1 MRSGP
6 TGMFKSGKRVTLKAA
21 VITWVFGLILLI
33 ASCDAVQ
40 PTPVNNETLL
50 SAVASTTIVGDIVG
64 EVAGDKIDLTI
75 LLPPGDDPHGYQLT
89 PKDIAT
95 LQSADIIFING
106 LGFER
111 FLDPILENVLTNS
124 NIVTVSEGIDA
135 LTVDGQDT
143 RAEPGSALDPHVWF
157 DPIRVMTWVDNIEE
171 SLTHIDAQN
180 GDVYRNNADLYRQ
193 ELIEIDSW
201 ISDQL
206 NNIQPSRRLLVT
218 NHDSL
223 GYLVDRYKLRL
234 VGTVIPGYSTISE
247 PSAQDMAQLVTEIK
261 RLDIPA
267 IFIDNNANNSLAAQI
282 GRDTDIRVV
291 PISTGS
297 LSEPDGKSSTYLEFL
312 RVNIKTIVDALNDFR

>member
-1 MRSGP
+1 M
-6 TGMFKSGKRVTLKAA
+6 GMFKIGIRVKLKAIG
-21 VITWVFGLILLI
+21 ITWVLGLILLI
-33 ASCDAVQ
+33 AGCGTVQ
-40 PTPVNNETLL
+40 TTPPSSETLL
-50 SAVASTTIVGDIVG
+50 SVVATTTIVGDIVG

-75 LLPPGDDPHGYQLT
+75 LLPPGDDPHGYELT

-95 LQSADIIFING
+95 LQGADIIFING

-111 FLDPILENVLTNS
+111 FLDPILENALTDS
-124 NIVTVSEGIDA
+124 NIISVSEGIDA
-135 LTVDGQDT
+135 LTVDGQGT
-143 RAEPGSALDPHVWF
+143 QAEPGSDLDPHVWF
-157 DPIRVMTWVDNIEE
+157 DPIRVMTWVGNIEE
-171 SLTHIDAQN
+171 SLTHLDPKN
-180 GDVYRNNADLYRQ
+180 GDVYRNNAVLYRQ

-223 GYLVDRYKLRL
+223 RYLVDRYQLRL

-267 IFIDNNANNSLAAQI
+267 IFIDKNANNSLAAQI
-282 GRDTDIRVV
+282 GRDTDIRVIQ
-291 PISTGS
+291 ISTGS
-297 LSEPDGKSSTYLEFL
+297 LSQPDGESSTYLEFM
-312 RVNIKTIVDALNDFR
+312 RVNIETIVDALNDNQ